1 MHFSF
6 IRVIAVVAALTR
18 IMPVSADWCAPL
30 GHACGP
36 TSPERLDCCVGPLV
50 CPPLRLVPVRKYHRV
65 LPGEVRMSLANFIQF
80 FLTPRPDSRINYC
93 SVDRRPRAQAT
104 CHSTCIQ

>member
-65 LPGEVRMSLANFIQF
+65 FYTIFPDTSTGLPNKL
-80 FLTPRPDSRINYC
+80 L
-93 SVDRRPRAQAT
+93 
-104 CHSTCIQ
+104 